1 MNGIAPAE
9 TTMIRRLAIAPLR
22 LLCAAAVA
30 SACLSVGRAAAGPA
44 KPPRPDRPQTRP
56 SRPEQARPKA
66 APTRPSPS
74 RSEVRRRRQWERF
87 WSRPQTASRYHSSV
101 RRAFAPLVVA
111 ARKSTVAIY
120 CDGQQVA
127 LGTVV
132 DADGHVVT
140 KASELDG
147 PAECR
152 FHDGT
157 KRTARPIG
165 TNEKNDL
172 ALLKVDAGKLTPI
185 QWNGSD
191 DPAVGSWVVTPGPG
205 DMPVSIGVVSVRA
218 RRPEAPRRPLP
229 SHGFLGISLRMDTVA
244 ARIERVHP
252 NTGAA
257 RAGLRGGDVITA
269 VNTTAIRTREQL
281 MGRLR
286 RARPC
291 EEVKLKVTRG
301 GKELAITATLGRWL
315 SGRRLNPQEHM
326 GGQLSEKIAGFAR
339 IIQHDSALKPSQCGG
354 PAIDSSGRA
363 VGINIARAGRVETYA
378 LPASLVKSV
387 VAELKARPKGRNA
400 GPKPPGASAPR
411 QDEGGKGGR

>member
-1 MNGIAPAE
+1 MNGIAPTE
-9 TTMIRRLAIAPLR
+9 TTTIRRLAIAPVR
-22 LLCAAAVA
+22 LLCAAVVA
-30 SACLSVGRAAAGPA
+30 LACLSVGRASSGPA
-44 KPPRPDRPQTRP
+44 KPPRPDPPQTRP
-56 SRPEQARPKA
+56 SRPEQAEPKA
-66 APTRPSPS
+66 APARPPLS
-74 RSEVRRRRQWERF
+74 RGEARRRQQWERF
-87 WSRPQTASRYHSSV
+87 WSRPQTASRYHISV
-101 RRAFAPLVVA
+101 KRAFAPLVAA
-111 ARKSTVAIY
+111 ARKSTVGIY

-140 KASELDG
+140 KASELEG

-157 KRTARPIG
+157 KRTARLIG

-172 ALLKVDAGKLTPI
+172 ALLKVGAGKLTPI
-185 QWNGSD
+185 RWSGSE

-205 DMPVSIGVVSVRA
+205 DMPVSIGVVSVGA
-218 RRPEAPRRPLP
+218 RRPEAPRRPTP

-257 RAGLRGGDVITA
+257 RAGLRGGDVITT
-269 VNTTAIRTREQL
+269 VNTTTIRTREQL

-286 RARPC
+286 RARPG
-291 EEVKLKVTRG
+291 EKVKLKVTRG

-326 GGQLSEKIAGFAR
+326 GGQLSEKIGGFAR
-339 IIQHDSALKPSQCGG
+339 IIQHDSALKPLQCGG
-354 PAIDSSGRA
+354 PAVDSSGKA
-363 VGINIARAGRVETYA
+363 IGINIARAGRVETYA
-378 LPASLVKSV
+378 LPASLVKSA
-387 VAELKARPKGRNA
+387 VAELKARPKGRKA

-411 QDEGGKGGR
+411 QDEGGKSGR